1 MIAMKK
7 IMKQKMKMEDFKME
21 MKLNCDKIKEV
32 FGVAEKF
39 LSDSAMDTFYNYA
52 NIEIEKGGKA
62 RIHTGDGTYSFAAPF
77 DVEESNGEGNK
88 FLLPMKSFMKL
99 LKDITQPEFNIIV
112 DKSSIKIKGK
122 KFKYNLTVNVSNEY
136 GELKTGIEQNSFK
149 INAKILAQSLQKVL
163 YCAADPKGDKQL
175 QYASVHINMNSE
187 NTDIVTTDTHR
198 LSRATITSK
207 NFIESDKDT
216 IKTIN
221 NILPIIKNYEGE
233 IEVKIFDNML
243 QLIFNNGYIIT
254 TRKIVEKFPDYSTI
268 ANLYLNNNEVVID
281 KTGLTKALKRIS
293 GINEKGI
300 MSMKFDKKEV
310 TLSMAQS
317 EKGDGEEILEVI
329 NDNNYDKTICINL
342 NYLIDAISN
351 INSAEVVLRISDDPF
366 KAMGIKEFHG
376 DDNYINILM
385 PTRF

>member
-216 IKTIN
+216 NVTVPITTIN

-351 INSAEVVLRISDDPF
+351 INSA
-366 KAMGIKEFHG
+366 
-376 DDNYINILM
+376 
-385 PTRF
+385 